1 MDNKIQW
8 TLDLIE
14 KIKLAEIGEE
24 TRLDSIKNSLENER
38 TVYDIDKKYLIGK
51 FKELKNLE
59 SQKSSPNSNNYT
71 SESPITNTTTIPTS
85 PNRTQTKYTPSKNFE
100 ENFWKTFSG
109 EKRLSPVLTHFA
121 TEFSQTMD
129 QNMEIFAERI
139 IGDEIIG
146 KELNV
151 NKLLE
156 FVKNELSKVDVKQT
170 KTKRESNTT
179 KQEEFTIYDVD
190 RLTGTQFEK
199 FMEKLLNANGYSDA
213 KVVGK
218 AGDQGGDIEAYN
230 DGEKFII
237 QAKNY
242 AINNKVTNSAVQEVF
257 AAIAYYGA
265 DQGIVV
271 TNSFFTSGAIELA
284 EVNNITLWD
293 RRVVSQMLEGY
304 NRGQKEHV

>member
-1 MDNKIQW
+1 MNNKIQW

-14 KIKLAEIGEE
+14 KIRLAKIGEE
-24 TRLDSIKNSLENER
+24 TRLDAIKNALENGK
-38 TVYDIDKKYLIGK
+38 TVYDSDKKYLMRK
-51 FKELKNLE
+51 FEELKNTV
-59 SQKSSPNSNNYT
+59 SKKSTQISKNYT
-71 SESPITNTTTIPTS
+71 SESQESSITNTTSISISSNHT
-85 PNRTQTKYTPSKNFE
+85 RTKHIPSKNFE
-100 ENFWKTFSG
+100 GNFWKTFSG
-109 EKRLSPVLTHFA
+109 EKRLLPILIHFA

-129 QNMEIFAERI
+129 QNKEIFAERI

-156 FVKNELSKVDVKQT
+156 FVENELSKVEVKQT

-179 KQEEFTIYDVD
+179 KQEEITIYDVD
-190 RLTGTQFEK
+190 KLTGIQFEK

-218 AGDQGGDIEAYN
+218 VGDQGGDIEAYN
-230 DGEKFII
+230 DDEKFII

-242 AINNKVTNSAVQEVF
+242 ALNRKVTNSAVQEVF

-271 TNSFFTSGAIELA
+271 TNSSFTPGAKELA
-284 EVNNITLWD
+284 KVNNITLWD
-293 RRVVSQMLEGY
+293 RRIVSQMLEGY
-304 NRGQKEHV
+304 NQVQN